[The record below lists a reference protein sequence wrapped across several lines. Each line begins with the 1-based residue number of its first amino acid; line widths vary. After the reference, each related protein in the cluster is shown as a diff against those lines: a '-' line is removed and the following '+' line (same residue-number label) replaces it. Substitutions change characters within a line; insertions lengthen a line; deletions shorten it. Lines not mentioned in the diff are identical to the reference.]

1 RVAEELL
8 CIGRHFIHLFG
19 LFLEVSRRG
28 YVVWIVVQL
37 LQVIHGRRRIWCPV
51 DVEIVLGIADLE
63 RRKTVWHG
71 AGAEMQEVVVAFR
84 PTNVVRLGGV
94 AISGN
99 GIGLLLE
106 KEAEA
111 HLGTL
116 QGGIAYA

>member
-1 RVAEELL
+1 
-8 CIGRHFIHLFG
+8 
-19 LFLEVSRRG
+19 
-28 YVVWIVVQL
+28 
-37 LQVIHGRRRIWCPV
+37 
-51 DVEIVLGIADLE
+51 
-63 RRKTVWHG
+63 
-71 AGAEMQEVVVAFR
+71 MQEVVVAFR